1 MLVILWRLI
10 ITFVFF
16 SFVFFNY
23 FVYSTRTERLKSYI
37 VEFLRSI
44 LKTNVSK
51 FLFLLLFL
59 SFLTINLTGN
69 IPLNNI
75 PTLFYSQTVTISLL
89 FWIPIIICVLT
100 TNFKGFMSHI
110 LPYGSPIALILF
122 LPLVEIFSQL
132 IRPFTLIIRLR
143 TNLARGHI
151 IIYMFS
157 YFTLLSSALAP
168 FIHIV
173 LAILLILEVC
183 ISILQAYIFVS
194 LLALYVN
201 ETV

>member
-1 MLVILWRLI
+1 MFLILLRVV
-10 ITFVFF
+10 ITFIFF
-16 SFVFFNY
+16 SFILFNY
-23 FVYSTRTERLKSYI
+23 FIFSTRFESLKSFTFT
-37 VEFLRSI
+37 FLSSM
-44 LKTNVSK
+44 LKTNSSK
-51 FLFLLLFL
+51 FLF
-59 SFLTINLTGN
+59 INLFICFLITNLVGN
-69 IPLNNI
+69 VPLNNI
-75 PTLFYSQTVTISLL
+75 PTLFYSQTLTISLL
-89 FWIPIIICVLT
+89 FWVPIITCVSLS
-100 TNFKGFMSHI
+100 NFKGFFSHM
-110 LPYGSPIALILF
+110 LPYGSPVSLILF

-151 IIYMFS
+151 IMYMFS
-157 YFTLLSSALAP
+157 YFTLLSSTLAP

-201 ETV
+201 ETL